1 MNEDL
6 KQKLAPAAAC
16 LICAIMARN
25 YGVGLAGTEFS
36 GGRVTGPLLDLYDIG
51 LLLFVLALL
60 LTFFLRRVAAATCI
74 AASLLCLPLYLYFVA
89 PGPFPRVLGGTYSV
103 PRRSDFVWDRR
114 ASIEILILVIA
125 ASVGLRS
132 FLHLEGGKILKF
144 RIIS

>member
-103 PRRSDFVWDRR
+103 PSEIRFRLGQTGEHRDSYPRHRRVRWPAQFPTSRR
-114 ASIEILILVIA
+114 
-125 ASVGLRS
+125 G
-132 FLHLEGGKILKF
+132 
-144 RIIS
+144 